1 VELSPEQIR
10 LVPAGPALRVAA
22 ARRLLGTRQSEA
34 LWLLRRLDEEGWGP
48 EDLWCAADPADHVLA
63 AGLISHHPGRTA
75 SLSLSP
81 CVRPEEVPLSARLL
95 LRMVQALEAAG
106 GPALAQGMTDAEDRL
121 AGLPFQQAGF
131 QDLAVLACMERMN
144 RRNPAVPELPQ
155 GISLE
160 PVTDDAE
167 LMRVLR
173 ATYEQT
179 LDCPGLAEL
188 RRDEDILDGHRR
200 GQPHDPDLWTLMRR
214 DGQAIGAALLQ
225 SSIDGERIELA
236 YLGLAKSA
244 RGKGLGAILLDAAL
258 QRGASRPQRL
268 ISLAVDER
276 NDPALRLYRSRG
288 FRTTVRRRAFAR
300 TLRSS
305 T

>member
-1 VELSPEQIR
+1 
-10 LVPAGPALRVAA
+10 
-22 ARRLLGTRQSEA
+22 
-34 LWLLRRLDEEGWGP
+34 
-48 EDLWCAADPADHVLA
+48 
-63 AGLISHHPGRTA
+63 
-75 SLSLSP
+75 
-81 CVRPEEVPLSARLL
+81 
-95 LRMVQALEAAG
+95 
-106 GPALAQGMTDAEDRL
+106 
-121 AGLPFQQAGF
+121 
-131 QDLAVLACMERMN
+131 MERMN
-144 RRNPAVPELPQ
+144 RRNPAVPGLPQ

-160 PVTDDAE
+160 PVTEDAE

-225 SSIDGERIELA
+225 PSIDGERIELA

-258 QRGASRPQRL
+258 QRAASRPQRL

>member
-1 VELSPEQIR
+1 MQLSPEQIR
-10 LVPAGPALRVAA
+10 LVPAGPTLRVAA
-22 ARRLLGTRQSEA
+22 ARRLLGTRQGEA
-34 LWLLRRLDEEGWGP
+34 LWLLKRLDEEGWSP
-48 EDLWCAADPADHVLA
+48 DDLWCAADPSDRVLA

-81 CVRPEEVPLSARLL
+81 CVHPQEVPLAARLL
-95 LRMVQALEAAG
+95 DRMVQALEAAG
-106 GPALAQGMTDAEDRL
+106 GPALAQGMTDAEDPL

-131 QDLAVLACMERMN
+131 QDLAILACMERMN
-144 RRNPAVPELPQ
+144 RRNPPMPELPP
-155 GISLE
+155 GVSLE
-160 PVTDDAE
+160 SVNHDRE
-167 LMRVLR
+167 LMQVLR
-173 ATYEQT
+173 ASYEQT

-200 GQPHDPDLWTLMRR
+200 GRPHDPELWTLMRR

-225 SSIDGERIELA
+225 PSLDGERIELA

-244 RGKGLGAILLDAAL
+244 RGKGLGAMLLDASLHRA
-258 QRGASRPQRL
+258 ASRPQRL

-276 NDPALRLYRSRG
+276 NEPALRLYRSRG

-300 TLRSS
+300 PLRSS